1 MNAQTIQTEFITLK
15 KKGPLWIIILSIV
28 AVIGGIVL
36 MRALP
41 KNATAP
47 LTYHRTKR
55 GDFMISI
62 VEGGTLK
69 AVHEI
74 TVRSELE
81 GAAKIISIVPEG
93 SYVKEGDLLVELD
106 SSDLRER
113 VNAQEV
119 VFQNSQFSY
128 VQGKESLAIQKSII
142 ESNVKAAEL
151 TVEFAQSDLEKYQ
164 EGDWP
169 QLKKNAETK
178 ITIAAVEAERAK
190 DRLNW
195 TAELQKKGYATKSE
209 LEADSL
215 NLKRS
220 EIGCDQAKEELR
232 LLTKYDYPKRVR
244 LLQAN
249 LDSAKKELERLKL
262 RSASQVAQ
270 AEADLTA
277 RNSTLELHETRL
289 NQLKAQLNLTKIYAP
304 QDGLVIYASSSS
316 PGSGV
321 LIEEGAVVRQKQD
334 IIKLPDISQMMVE
347 IRVHESHV
355 QKIKPGLAA
364 YVTIDSLPDQQY
376 KGTVRKVAVLP
387 DSSSRYY
394 NPNLKVY
401 ATEIVIE
408 DAIPDLKPGISARA
422 EIIITNLTDV
432 LKVPIQAVTT
442 VKGEQVCY
450 VEQGTTSVPVPVEVG
465 MYNDTFIEVKS
476 GLHEGDRVLLSPL
489 GASDN
494 IDLSGSIVPTDEST
508 NASAKGRRSKRAGAG
523 NSSAGSKAA
532 QSAAKLK
539 PAASPAAP
547 TNATPNPSVPS
558 TPAPK

>member
-1 MNAQTIQTEFITLK
+1 MNAQTLQTEFIALK
-15 KKGPLWIIILSIV
+15 KKSSFWIILLSLIG
-28 AVIGGIVL
+28 AVVVGLIMIRVFP
-36 MRALP
+36 RKAVST
-41 KNATAP
+41 ATF
-47 LTYHRTKR
+47 HRTKR
-55 GDFMISI
+55 GDFLISI

-69 AVHEI
+69 AVHEV

-93 SYVKEGDLLVELD
+93 TYVKEGDLLIELD

-119 VFQNSQFSY
+119 VYQNSQFSY
-128 VQGKESLAIQKSII
+128 VQAKESLAIQKSII
-142 ESNVKAAEL
+142 ESNIKDGEL
-151 TVEFAQSDLEKYQ
+151 RVEFAQSDLEKYQ

-178 ITIAAVEAERAK
+178 ITIAAEEFERAK

-195 TAELQKKGYATKSE
+195 TVELQKKGYATKSE

-215 NLKRS
+215 SVNRKKI
-220 EIGCDQAKEELR
+220 ECDQAKEELR

-244 LLQAN
+244 LLESN
-249 LDSAKKELERLKL
+249 LDQAKKELTRLKQ
-262 RSASQVAQ
+262 RSASQIAQ
-270 AEADLTA
+270 SEADLTA
-277 RNSTLELHETRL
+277 RNSTLELHDTRL
-289 NQLKAQLNLTKIYAP
+289 TQLKAQLNLTKIFAP

-334 IIKLPDISQMMVE
+334 LIKLPDISQMMVE

-355 QKIKPGLAA
+355 QKIKPGLTA
-364 YVTIDSLPDQQY
+364 YATVDSLPGQQFR
-376 KGTVRKVAVLP
+376 GTVRKVAVLP
-387 DSSSRYY
+387 DSQSRYY

-401 ATEIVIE
+401 ATEIVI
-408 DAIPDLKPGISARA
+408 DDPIPDLKPGISARA

-442 VKGEQVCY
+442 VNGEQVCF
-450 VEQGTTSVPVPVEVG
+450 VEKASGLVKVPVEVG
-465 MYNDTFIEVKS
+465 LYNDTFIQVKS
-476 GLHEGDRVLLSPL
+476 GLSEGDRVLLSPM

-494 IDLSGSIVPTDEST
+494 IDLSGSILASDETT
-508 NASAKGRRSKRAGAG
+508 NAPGKSRRKRAAPPDGASEARHEHR
-523 NSSAGSKAA
+523 SSKKAA
-532 QSAAKLK
+532 GRETL
-539 PAASPAAP
+539 
-547 TNATPNPSVPS
+547 TNATPSAAQ
-558 TPAPK
+558 PAQ